1 MESVTAAPERQGG
14 DQQRSTANVRRSG
27 TVAETVTNASAWTR
41 TEFFLRTGSWS
52 GLGPT
57 EWQSSKHGGSD
68 IYRPLRAYAAD
79 SRSFGTVPT
88 CTKHQRQTKK
98 LVPGCQFFWC
108 LACRRCVLF
117 VVMGD
122 AESPR
127 TLFEAL
133 YTRFPSAPQ
142 RFCFD
147 NGCNVHNYI
156 LNREPHFF
164 RDMEVYVDETHW
176 QGHNH
181 CSLAY
186 NTGKCLPL
194 NAYCMR
200 KRRVVMKTMTILLS
214 EAHYI

>member
-1 MESVTAAPERQGG
+1 MRAFDEAAHESVVAAPERRGG
-14 DQQRSTANVRRSG
+14 DQPRASANVRRSSRIAATTTDAAG
-27 TVAETVTNASAWTR
+27 WTR
-41 TEFFLRTGSWS
+41 SEFFLRTGSWG
-52 GLGPT
+52 GLGPLS
-57 EWQSSKHGGSD
+57 WQGSSLGGSD
-68 IYRPLRAYAAD
+68 IYRPLRSYAAD
-79 SRSFGTVPT
+79 GRSFGTVPT

-108 LACRRCVLF
+108 LECRRCVLF

-133 YTRFPSAPQ
+133 YTRFPVAPQ

-156 LNREPHFF
+156 LNREPRHFES
-164 RDMEVYVDETHW
+164 MEVYVDETHW

-181 CSLAY
+181 CSVAY
-186 NTGKCLPL
+186 NTGE
-194 NAYCMR
+194 
-200 KRRVVMKTMTILLS
+200 LS
-214 EAHYI
+214 KH